1 MEKVK
6 MFKKKTEP
14 VVFESQI
21 TYHPDLQTLS
31 QLRSYIL
38 QLDALLM
45 EEKLTEEQ
53 YQMEMRLIANTIS
66 RLEEKY
72 VEQGV

>member
-1 MEKVK
+1 
-6 MFKKKTEP
+6 MFKKKAEP
-14 VVFESQI
+14 KVFEAQI
-21 TYHPDLQTLS
+21 KYDPDLQTLS

-38 QLDALLM
+38 QLNALLM

>member
-1 MEKVK
+1 MEEV
-6 MFKKKTEP
+6 MFKKKAEP
-14 VVFESQI
+14 KVFEAQI
-21 TYHPDLQTLS
+21 KYDPDLQTLS

-38 QLDALLM
+38 QLNALLM